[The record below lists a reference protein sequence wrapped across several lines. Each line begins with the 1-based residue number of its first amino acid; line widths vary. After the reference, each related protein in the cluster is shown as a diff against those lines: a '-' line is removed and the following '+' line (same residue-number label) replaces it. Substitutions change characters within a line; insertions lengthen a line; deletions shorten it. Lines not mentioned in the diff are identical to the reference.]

1 MAILEQAGRKMTVPE
16 KTLLNVIKLLVIVPV
31 FVLLLRSVENWWS
44 IAWAGLI
51 LLLYP
56 MFVKPLQYSISVKY
70 LDPFLQRGD
79 GDSPLLGNDG
89 LGDGNDGLGDGNDGR
104 GEGDDE
110 RGSRL
115 HGNDE
120 KEDDR

>member
-44 IAWAGLI
+44 LAWAGLI

-79 GDSPLLGNDG
+79 GGGPAQQ
-89 LGDGNDGLGDGNDGR
+89 
-104 GEGDDE
+104 GDDV
-110 RGSRL
+110 GGNAGDVGGPRL
-115 HGNDE
+115 HG
-120 KEDDR
+120 DDDHKKRDDK